1 MFTKT
6 HPDLIFTNEVVRD
19 GYTQE
24 VEVCY
29 NLVVVTMTV
38 SGRYMVSFTTV
49 SEQARVRKVKLQKG
63 LKKM

>member
-29 NLVVVTMTV
+29 NLVVVTV

-49 SEQARVRKVKLQKG
+49 SEQTRVRKVKLQKG

>member
-29 NLVVVTMTV
+29 NLVVVTV
-38 SGRYMVSFTTV
+38 PGRYMVSFTTV